1 MEVRDPLQ
9 TSPSCASAQD
19 NDNLA
24 IPSFP
29 IETPCFVI
37 LEAAVLHNLQKTAEA
52 AGGIQRLMPHIKTHR
67 AQWLVELLV
76 RKGVKAF
83 KAATPAEMQMAAAG
97 GAQHLV
103 WAYPTVNPAA
113 ISRVAD
119 VARRHPNVQF
129 EALVD
134 SQRGF
139 AAWRD
144 ELGWQPASN
153 VKLRLDLDPGLGRT
167 GVPLNHEAL
176 ELAHAMMVVG
186 LFSGWHCYD
195 GHIKGA
201 NRSERVKEIESL
213 IEEVRCLLSQ
223 ARREGLPVDLI
234 AGGSYSFDVW
244 PADVAQWVA
253 PGSWTYS
260 SAQHQADLPDFGWRV
275 GAYVLAT
282 VLSTRQGTATLDA
295 GTKAISPD
303 IPLKERFQ
311 GPGPIRMMKE
321 EHVVI
326 ETDELDIGQ
335 QAALVPRH
343 TCTAAYLYNRALVQC
358 VDGSWEFRDQLG
370 AQR

>member
-1 MEVRDPLQ
+1 MEIRDPLQ
-9 TSPSCASAQD
+9 TPPPCSRAQYRD
-19 NDNLA
+19 DLA
-24 IPSFP
+24 LPSFP

-37 LEAAVLHNLQKTAEA
+37 LETAVLHNLEKTAKA
-52 AGGIQRLMPHIKTHR
+52 AGGIRRLMPHIKTHR
-67 AQWLVELLV
+67 AQWLVELLI
-76 RKGVKAF
+76 REGVTAF

-103 WAYPTVNPAA
+103 WAYPTVNTAA

-119 VARRHPNVQF
+119 IARRHPNVQF
-129 EALVD
+129 DALVD
-134 SQRGF
+134 SKRGF
-139 AAWRD
+139 GAWRD
-144 ELGWQPASN
+144 ELERQPASN
-153 VKLRLDLDPGLGRT
+153 IKLRVDLDPGLGRT
-167 GVPLNHEAL
+167 GVPLNREAL
-176 ELAHAMMVVG
+176 ELAHAMMVEG

-201 NRSERVKEIESL
+201 NRPERVKDIERL
-213 IEEVRCLLSQ
+213 IEEVRSLLSQ
-223 ARREGLPVDLI
+223 ARRKGLPAGLI

-260 SAQHQADLPDFGWRV
+260 SAQHQADLSNLGWRV

-335 QAALVPRH
+335 QVALVPRH

-358 VDGSWEFRDQLG
+358 VDGSWEFRGQLG
-370 AQR
+370 AER